1 MLQSQSSSLLSGTK
15 NNAGGLKKSASR
27 PSENLIGKSAKR
39 EGKNRTFGT
48 NLLNTIE
55 QGSAA
60 VPSQLGKKES
70 SSSQKGKQQ
79 LKASGKGPRVRQAAP
94 QQKTAVS
101 SNPRDELEYFSTSKP
116 PLDTLDV
123 EVDLDDDFLCDI
135 ARNPDRIP
143 SYTMHDFEA
152 DLEAGMVER

>member
-27 PSENLIGKSAKR
+27 PSENLI
-39 EGKNRTFGT
+39 
-48 NLLNTIE
+48 
-55 QGSAA
+55 GSAA